1 MVRLHEEYP
10 FNSSLSFKPLV
21 KFCENVAKSGNGDG
35 PYLPEGLMDD
45 ISSSPEILTPMDTLR
60 PAEMYP
66 KLLSKLLS
74 VVFPAVS
81 WNSEAVAA
89 VAPITLTPVLTS
101 PGFKKLI
108 NSENELIKMSP
119 TQGKEEYI
127 RARAERAYH
136 YILSKCYGIHE
147 GVDRRI
153 THVAIDKDTG
163 LEKYF
168 YIRPDFRFVDV
179 INLNGPK
186 TLSER
191 AKTEILDKLNDPKAL
206 REILPP
212 EHYEFHGLA
221 LLKVIDVT
229 SSEIMKELERDLV
242 NSDSMFTNEGFM
254 NLQRRL
260 RILFQKPEIVASIS
274 AVQGDKAMLLQKGC
288 DLRHNCIFTGSVH
301 IPIDEF
307 AGSIYERAVSQQGVL
322 RVRDVAEE
330 PVKTRVENEI
340 LEMGFRSKLIG
351 PLRYQDQLIGS
362 LDLASPVPGGLG
374 PTDQLLLDQL
384 RPMFAVSLKR
394 ALDQLNTN
402 VQTIIKEKCTAVHPS
417 VEWKFQRAVFNHLE
431 NRRIGNESELEQIVF
446 RDVFPLYAATDI
458 RGSSELRNKAISD
471 DLTEHLRLSLDIVNQ
486 ASSIKNM
493 DILGEI
499 SHKIA
504 SILDSLNG
512 NLSAGD
518 DKKASRFLTKELEP
532 LFPVFSEFG
541 DEVSEAIERYK
552 SAVDKNFGTVYKKR
566 RAFDEAVRVFNDR
579 LSQYLDK
586 EEAIAQSIFPHYFD
600 KHKTDGLDHI
610 IYVGESMVEDRL
622 FSELYVKNLRLWQLM
637 TSCGLAWISNQLQEQ
652 LSVPL
657 KATHLILVSH
667 NPISIRFRFDEK
679 RFDVD
684 GAYDTSQEIIRSRID
699 KAVVKGGSERLT
711 QPDKIAIVYSTP
723 SEAQETLGHIDFL
736 INEGYIEPDIEEL
749 ELGDLPSVQGLKALR
764 VKVNL
769 ESNSLAQ
776 RIKRI
781 SS

>member
-1 MVRLHEEYP
+1 M
-10 FNSSLSFKPLV
+10 
-21 KFCENVAKSGNGDG
+21 
-35 PYLPEGLMDD
+35 
-45 ISSSPEILTPMDTLR
+45 
-60 PAEMYP
+60 
-66 KLLSKLLS
+66 
-74 VVFPAVS
+74 
-81 WNSEAVAA
+81 
-89 VAPITLTPVLTS
+89 APS
-101 PGFKKLI
+101 
-108 NSENELIKMSP
+108 
-119 TQGKEEYI
+119 QGEEEYI

-153 THVAIDKDTG
+153 THVAIDEKTG
-163 LEKYF
+163 LEKYY
-168 YIRPDFRFVDV
+168 YIKPDFRFVDV
-179 INLNGPK
+179 LNISGPK
-186 TLSER
+186 TLSDETK
-191 AKTEILDKLNDPKAL
+191 ADILDKLNDPQAL
-206 REILPP
+206 KEILPP

-229 SSEIMKELERDLV
+229 SSEIMRELERDLV

-274 AVQGDKAMLLQKGC
+274 AVQGDKVMLLQKGC

-301 IPIDEF
+301 LPLDEF
-307 AGSIYERAVSQQGVL
+307 IGTIYERAVSQQGVL

-362 LDLASPVPGGLG
+362 LDLASPIPGGLG

-431 NRRIGNESELEQIVF
+431 SRRMGNESELEQIVF
-446 RDVFPLYAATDI
+446 RDVFPLYGATDI
-458 RGSSELRNKAISD
+458 RGSSELRNKAISE

-486 ASSIKNM
+486 ASRVKNM

-499 SHKIA
+499 SHKII

-518 DKKASRFLTKELEP
+518 DKKASGFLTRELEP

-541 DEVSEAIERYK
+541 EEVSEAIERYK

-566 RAFDEAVRVFNDR
+566 RAFDEAVRIFNDK

-600 KHKTDGLDHI
+600 KHKTDGVDHI

-637 TSCGLAWISNQLQEQ
+637 TACGLAWISNKLQAQ

-657 KATHLILVSH
+657 NATHLILVSH

-711 QPDKIAIVYSTP
+711 QPGKIAVVYST
-723 SEAQETLGHIDFL
+723 SAEAQEMMGHIDFL
-736 INEGYIEPDIEEL
+736 ANEGYIDPHIEDL

-764 VKVNL
+764 VAVNIK
-769 ESNSLAQ
+769 SDTLAQ

-781 SS
+781 SG